1 MANDKEEKKS
11 SGSGLSKIFPIL
23 FGVINLSVTGAGAFL
38 VYKGTIGWTRPVLTD
53 AMLEKERVQVLEEVA
68 KEPLLYTLDKFTVNL
83 DGEPKRTIRM
93 EVNLEMAQVE
103 GIEEI
108 MNSDNR
114 VRARDRIIGILHE
127 KSFSDLE
134 TLQGKLFLK
143 DLIASEMNHILS
155 RNYVKEVYFS
165 EFIVQ

>member
-1 MANDKEEKKS
+1 MAEKQEEKKT
-11 SGSGLSKIFPIL
+11 GAGGVSKLFPLI
-23 FGVINLSVTGAGAFL
+23 FGVINLAVVGGGAFL

-53 AMLEKERVQVLEEVA
+53 ETLEKERRQVLEEIS
-68 KEPLLYTLDKFTVNL
+68 KEPLFYTLDKFTVNL

-103 GIEEI
+103 GLEEI

-127 KSFSDLE
+127 KTFSDLE
-134 TLQGKLFLK
+134 SLQGKLFLK